1 MEIKENGN
9 KEERTEMRKL
19 EREGDG
25 EIAYS
30 SGEES
35 FKAQLL
41 NSLQN
46 C

>member
-1 MEIKENGN
+1 
-9 KEERTEMRKL
+9 MRKL
-19 EREGDG
+19 EKEGDG

-41 NSLQN
+41 NSPQN